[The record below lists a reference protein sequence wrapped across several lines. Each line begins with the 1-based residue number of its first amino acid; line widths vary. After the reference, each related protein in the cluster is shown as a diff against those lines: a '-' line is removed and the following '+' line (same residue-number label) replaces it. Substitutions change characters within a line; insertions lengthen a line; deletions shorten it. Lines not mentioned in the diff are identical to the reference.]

1 MEAQERSLGKAD
13 GQVHLGGMAPG
24 IEDSKCRENPGWLPG
39 LASGGGGAG
48 PWDEDVRVVAGR
60 WQAGVAHPASA
71 GPCVWGVETIPGT
84 LRPHHPHMHRHLLFR
99 ILSTV
104 FTQVTSSLLAAWV

>member
-13 GQVHLGGMAPG
+13 GQVHLGGVAPG

-60 WQAGVAHPASA
+60 WQAGAVAHNK
-71 GPCVWGVETIPGT
+71 
-84 LRPHHPHMHRHLLFR
+84 H
-99 ILSTV
+99 
-104 FTQVTSSLLAAWV
+104 